1 MYPSNRNYAR
11 SYAIYLSSHIRN
23 RTLMQRSGTYLNTR
37 KENPGKPLI
46 IMNNELVSL
55 EKLAN
60 SSPHSPFIKS
70 TIVTVKKLLLSKHL
84 MGAYN

>member
-11 SYAIYLSSHIRN
+11 SYAIHLSSHIRN
-23 RTLMQRSGTYLNTR
+23 RTLKQRSGNLPKY
-37 KENPGKPLI
+37 KKGNPGKPLI

-55 EKLAN
+55 EKLSN
-60 SSPHSPFIKS
+60 SSPHSPLIKS

>member
-1 MYPSNRNYAR
+1 
-11 SYAIYLSSHIRN
+11 
-23 RTLMQRSGTYLNTR
+23 
-37 KENPGKPLI
+37 
-46 IMNNELVSL
+46 MNSELVSL